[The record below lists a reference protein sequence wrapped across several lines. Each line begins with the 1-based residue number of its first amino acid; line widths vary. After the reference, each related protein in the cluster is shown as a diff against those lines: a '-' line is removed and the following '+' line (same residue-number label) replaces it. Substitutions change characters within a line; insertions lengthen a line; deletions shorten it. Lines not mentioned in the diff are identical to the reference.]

1 MFDVDFILTKIA
13 YQTVLNSDSRYI

>member
-1 MFDVDFILTKIA
+1 MFDVDFILTKLA